1 RRNLPPVL
9 HGLGRL
15 PASLTILVIGDIGVI
30 LIRKETQCQR
40 VKGVIV
46 QRLFH
51 PPVQDCQQV
60 TIKCFHVVHHH
71 VPPSPPH
78 PNLPPPGGKDQTP
91 RQLTAVR
98 RRVRPPRHAAGPAGS
113 HSPAPEGQPDQSLAV
128 ASRYSPGP
136 RHRADP
142 AGCCLQTR
150 VSAIPQSPATTG
162 SL

>member
-1 RRNLPPVL
+1 RPYRHRRNLPPVL

-78 PNLPPPGGKDQTP
+78 PNLLPPGGKEQNP
-91 RQLTAVR
+91 
-98 RRVRPPRHAAGPAGS
+98 
-113 HSPAPEGQPDQSLAV
+113 SPAHGCKTARPAT
-128 ASRYSPGP
+128 SP
-136 RHRADP
+136 RCRA
-142 AGCCLQTR
+142 CR
-150 VSAIPQSPATTG
+150 VSFTCARGTTRSITCRSFPLLARATASSRSCWVLPTDA
-162 SL
+162 SIC